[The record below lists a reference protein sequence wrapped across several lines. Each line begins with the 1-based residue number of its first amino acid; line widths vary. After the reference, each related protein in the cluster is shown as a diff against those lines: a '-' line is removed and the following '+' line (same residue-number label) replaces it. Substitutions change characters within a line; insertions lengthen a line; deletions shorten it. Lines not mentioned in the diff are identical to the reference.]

1 MCYWNTTE
9 YRIIPISGYQVLRNC
24 PGCGCRAAYES
35 TGSFRV
41 NANGKRIDVWLIY
54 RCKSCGHTYNLTIY
68 ERVKPE
74 DIPGEEYRRFLEN
87 DGETA
92 LRYGMDK
99 GVFARNR
106 AEIDWEHVAYEI
118 RPMEARESLES
129 RERLE
134 NRESLESRERPQSQ
148 ENPESRIDRQGRQDA
163 LRHNRTGS
171 SLLTIH
177 NPWGLK
183 IRTDKA
189 VAEICQVSRSKVRQ
203 LVKEGKLELPQDYVG
218 SRIVLEL
225 GRTGWTD
232 WPGQMGQAGPD
243 GLSGRKNPEND
254 TACMGRHRKEE
265 DEEKK

>member
-54 RCKSCGHTYNLTIY
+54 RCKSCGHTYNLAIY

-92 LRYGMDK
+92 LRYGMDR

-118 RPMEARESLES
+118 RPMEV
-129 RERLE
+129 
-134 NRESLESRERPQSQ
+134 RESLESRERPQSR
-148 ENPESRIDRQGRQDA
+148 P
-163 LRHNRTGS
+163 
-171 SLLTIH
+171 LLTIH

-232 WPGQMGQAGPD
+232 WPGQMGQDGPD

-254 TACMGRHRKEE
+254 TACMGRHKKEE

>member
-1 MCYWNTTE
+1 MCYLNTTE

-54 RCKSCGHTYNLTIY
+54 RCKSCGHTYNLAIY

-99 GVFARNR
+99 GIFTKNR

-118 RPMEARESLES
+118 RPMEVRE
-129 RERLE
+129 
-134 NRESLESRERPQSQ
+134 NPESRERPQSQ
-148 ENPESRIDRQGRQDA
+148 ENPEGRIGQGRQDA
-163 LRHNRTGS
+163 LRQDRTG
-171 SLLTIH
+171 
-177 NPWGLK
+177 
-183 IRTDKA
+183 A
-189 VAEICQVSRSKVRQ
+189 VC
-203 LVKEGKLELPQDYVG
+203 
-218 SRIVLEL
+218 
-225 GRTGWTD
+225 
-232 WPGQMGQAGPD
+232 
-243 GLSGRKNPEND
+243 
-254 TACMGRHRKEE
+254 
-265 DEEKK
+265 